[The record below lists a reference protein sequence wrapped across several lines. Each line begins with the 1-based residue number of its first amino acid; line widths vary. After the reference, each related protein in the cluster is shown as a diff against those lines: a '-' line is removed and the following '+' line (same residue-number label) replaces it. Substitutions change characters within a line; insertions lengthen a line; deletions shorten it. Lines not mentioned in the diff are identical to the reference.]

1 MDTLRLLIDG
11 DILIY
16 KACWA
21 VQTVVHW
28 DDGIL
33 TTATNVDEL
42 QVQADVMINEWKE
55 KLVLR
60 WKQRAEKD
68 FTTTICFSDRTN
80 NFRRKIFPDY
90 KLNRKNQKKPLGY
103 NHLETYLKE
112 AYATKT
118 QPMLEADD
126 VLGILATD
134 GKFDRNIIISIDKDM
149 LTIPCEYYNMDSEVI
164 EVINEKMAD
173 HMFFFQTLTGDSVD
187 NYKGCPGI
195 GPKKA
200 TELLLTKG
208 VMWQTIIDAYAKAGL
223 TEDHALTQ
231 ARVARILRTKDYNFN
246 KEEINLWTPSTVM

>member
-11 DILIY
+11 DILTY
-16 KACWA
+16 KVCWA

-33 TTATNVDEL
+33 TTATNVEEL
-42 QVQADVMINEWKE
+42 KAQANTMIEYWQE
-55 KLVLR
+55 KLGEG
-60 WKQRAEKD
+60 KE
-68 FTTTICFSDRTN
+68 FTTVICFSDRAN

-90 KLNRKNQKKPLGY
+90 KLNRKDSKKPLGY

-112 AYATKT
+112 HYATKT

-134 GKFDRNIIISIDKDM
+134 GEFDRNIIISIDKDM
-149 LTIPCEYYNMDSEVI
+149 LTIPCEYYNMDSEI
-164 EVINEKMAD
+164 TEVIDEKTAD

-195 GPKKA
+195 GPKRA

-208 VMWQTIIDAYAKAGL
+208 VKWQTIKDAYEKAGL
-223 TEDHALTQ
+223 TEEDAILN
-231 ARVARILRTKDYNFN
+231 ARMARILRKCEYNRAT
-246 KEEINLWTPSTVM
+246 EEVKLWSPHE

>member
-11 DILIY
+11 DILTY
-16 KACWA
+16 KVCWA

-33 TTATNVDEL
+33 TTATNVGEL
-42 QVQADVMINEWKE
+42 KIQAKTMIEYWQE
-55 KLVLR
+55 KLGGE
-60 WKQRAEKD
+60 EKEV
-68 FTTTICFSDRTN
+68 TTVICFSDRTN

-90 KLNRKNQKKPLGY
+90 KLNRKDSKKPLGY

-112 AYATKT
+112 FYVTQT

-134 GKFDRNIIISIDKDM
+134 GEFDRNIIISIDKDM
-149 LTIPCEYYNMDSEVI
+149 LTIPCEYYNMDSEVT
-164 EVINEKMAD
+164 EVIDEKTAD

-208 VMWQTIIDAYAKAGL
+208 VKWQTIKDAYAKAGL

-231 ARVARILRTKDYNFN
+231 ARVARILRSKDYNFN
-246 KEEINLWTPSTVM
+246 KEEINLWNPTTKM

>member
-1 MDTLRLLIDG
+1 MGTLRLLIDG
-11 DILIY
+11 DILTY
-16 KACWA
+16 KTCWA

-33 TTATNVDEL
+33 TTATNVEEL
-42 QVQADVMINEWKE
+42 KAQAKTMIEYWQE
-55 KLVLR
+55 KLGEG
-60 WKQRAEKD
+60 KE
-68 FTTTICFSDRTN
+68 FTTVICFSDRAN

-90 KLNRKNQKKPLGY
+90 KLNRKGSQKPLGY

-112 AYATKT
+112 NYSTKT

-134 GKFDRNIIISIDKDM
+134 GEFDRNIIISIDKDM
-149 LTIPCEYYNMDSEVI
+149 LTIPCEYYNIDSEVT
-164 EVINEKMAD
+164 EVIDEKTAD
-173 HMFFFQTLTGDSVD
+173 HMFFYQTLTGDSVD
-187 NYKGCPGI
+187 NDKGCPGI
-195 GPKKA
+195 GPKRA

-208 VMWQTIIDAYAKAGL
+208 VKWQTIKDAYEKAGL

-246 KEEINLWTPSTVM
+246 KEEINLWTPSTKM

>member
-1 MDTLRLLIDG
+1 METTQLLIDG

-33 TTATNVDEL
+33 TTATSTEAL
-42 QVQADVMINEWKE
+42 AAQANLMIQDWQE
-55 KLVLR
+55 KLGEGKEV
-60 WKQRAEKD
+60 
-68 FTTTICFSDRTN
+68 TTVICFSDRGN

-90 KLNRKNQKKPLGY
+90 KLNRKDKKKPLGY
-103 NHLETYLKE
+103 NHLEIYLKE
-112 AYATKT
+112 HYVTKT

-134 GKFDRNIIISIDKDM
+134 KKFNRNIIVSIDKDM
-149 LTIPCEYYNMDSEVI
+149 LTIPCEYYNMDSEII
-164 EVINEKMAD
+164 EIVDENMAD

-208 VMWQTIIDAYAKAGL
+208 VKWQTIIDAYAKAGL

-231 ARVARILRTKDYNFN
+231 ARVARILRTQDYNLE
-246 KEEINLWTPSTVM
+246 KEEIKLWSPSKKMEKVII

>member
-1 MDTLRLLIDG
+1 MGTLRLLIDG
-11 DILIY
+11 DILTY
-16 KACWA
+16 KICWA
-21 VQTVVHW
+21 VQKVVQW

-33 TTATNVDEL
+33 TTATSIEEL
-42 QVQADVMINEWKE
+42 QVQAGNTIKDLQE
-55 KLVLR
+55 KLGD
-60 WKQRAEKD
+60 KD
-68 FTTTICFSDRTN
+68 SSMCIAFSDRAN
-80 NFRRKIFPDY
+80 NFRKKIFPDY
-90 KLNRKNQKKPLGY
+90 KANRKKNQKPLGY

-112 AYATKT
+112 HYATKT

-149 LTIPCEYYNMDSEVI
+149 LTIPCEYYNMDSEI
-164 EVINEKMAD
+164 TEIIDEKMAD
-173 HMFFFQTLTGDSVD
+173 HMFFYQTLVGDAVD

-208 VMWQTIIDAYAKAGL
+208 VKWQTITDAYAKAGL

-231 ARVARILRTKDYNFN
+231 ARVARILRSKDYNFE
-246 KEEINLWTPSTVM
+246 KEEINLWMPMN

>member
-1 MDTLRLLIDG
+1 M
-11 DILIY
+11 
-16 KACWA
+16 CWA

-42 QVQADVMINEWKE
+42 KVQADVMINEWKE

-60 WKQRAEKD
+60 WKQRTDKD
-68 FTTTICFSDRTN
+68 FTTTICFSDRAN

-90 KLNRKNQKKPLGY
+90 KLNRKDSKKPLGY

-112 AYATKT
+112 KYTTKT

-164 EVINEKMAD
+164 EVIDEKMAD

-195 GPKKA
+195 GPKRA

-208 VMWQTIIDAYAKAGL
+208 VKWQTIKDAYEKAGL

-231 ARVARILRTKDYNFN
+231 ARVARILRTSDYNFG
-246 KEEINLWTPSTVM
+246 KEEVVLWNPL

>member
-1 MDTLRLLIDG
+1 MGTLRLLIDG
-11 DILIY
+11 DILTY
-16 KACWA
+16 KTCWA
-21 VQTVVHW
+21 VQTTAHW

-33 TTATNVDEL
+33 TTATNVEELKAQANTMISEWEVKLGGGDESST
-42 QVQADVMINEWKE
+42 V
-55 KLVLR
+55 
-60 WKQRAEKD
+60 
-68 FTTTICFSDRTN
+68 ICFSDRAN

-90 KLNRKNQKKPLGY
+90 KLNRKGSQKPLGY
-103 NHLETYLKE
+103 NQLETYLKE
-112 AYATKT
+112 YYATKT

-134 GKFDRNIIISIDKDM
+134 GEFDRNIIISIDKDM

-164 EVINEKMAD
+164 EKIDEKMAD

-208 VMWQTIIDAYAKAGL
+208 VKWETIKDAFEKAGL

-246 KEEINLWTPSTVM
+246 KEEINLWTPSTKR

>member
-11 DILIY
+11 DILTY
-16 KACWA
+16 KTCWA

-42 QVQADVMINEWKE
+42 QFQSKIMIQDWTN
-55 KLVLR
+55 KLAGGTDPTVV
-60 WKQRAEKD
+60 
-68 FTTTICFSDRTN
+68 ICFSDRVN
-80 NFRRKIFPDY
+80 NFRQKIFPDY
-90 KLNRKNQKKPLGY
+90 KLNRKDQKKPLGY
-103 NHLETYLKE
+103 NYLETYLKE
-112 AYATKT
+112 KYTTKT
-118 QPMLEADD
+118 MPMLEADD

-134 GKFDRNIIISIDKDM
+134 GEFNRNIIISIDKDM
-149 LTIPCEYYNMDSEVI
+149 LTIPCEYYNMDSEI
-164 EVINEKMAD
+164 TEVVDEKMAD

-200 TELLLTKG
+200 SELLLTKG
-208 VMWQTIIDAYAKAGL
+208 VQWKTIIDAYEKAGL

-231 ARVARILRTKDYNFN
+231 ARVARILRTEDYNFE
-246 KEEINLWTPSTVM
+246 KEEINLSNPIVKTG

>member
-1 MDTLRLLIDG
+1 MGTLRLLIDG
-11 DILIY
+11 DILTY
-16 KACWA
+16 KTCWA

-28 DDGIL
+28 ADEIL
-33 TTATNVDEL
+33 TTATNVGEL
-42 QVQADVMINEWKE
+42 KIQAKTMIEYWQE
-55 KLVLR
+55 KLGGE
-60 WKQRAEKD
+60 EKEV
-68 FTTTICFSDRTN
+68 TTVICFSDRAN

-90 KLNRKNQKKPLGY
+90 KLNRKDGKKPLGY

-112 AYATKT
+112 HYPAKT

-134 GKFDRNIIISIDKDM
+134 GEFDRNIIISIDKDM
-149 LTIPCEYYNMDSEVI
+149 LTIPCEYYNMDSEI
-164 EVINEKMAD
+164 TEVIDEKTAD

-195 GPKKA
+195 GPKRA

-208 VMWQTIIDAYAKAGL
+208 VRWQTIKDAYEKAGL

-246 KEEINLWTPSTVM
+246 KEEINLLTPSTKM